1 MKKTILIIIT
11 ILLST
16 ISYAQIGIGTS
27 NPDSSAK
34 LHIVA
39 SGSAVGLLLPRITTN
54 NRNANIKSPS
64 PGLLIFNS
72 SKKVLELSIS
82 GSLWADLINLTTQ
95 SAASGTT
102 SSVGKVGIGTT
113 SPDANSALEVAS
125 TTKGVVLPKAAT
137 DPVGVEGMIYYN
149 TSSNTVRLFDGTTW
163 ISLIN

>member
-27 NPDSSAK
+27 NPDASAK

-39 SGSAVGLLLPRITTN
+39 SGSAVGLLLPRLTTN
-54 NRNANIKSPS
+54 NCNTNIKSPS

-72 SKKVLELSIS
+72 STKVLELSIS
-82 GSLWADLINLTTQ
+82 GSLWVDLINLTTQ

-137 DPVGVEGMIYYN
+137 DPVGEEGMIYYN